1 MFSVPSSVVQ
11 THPAPAFDGLGPRTQ
26 RNNLILSVAQVRRG
40 YAILVR
46 VGLRGAAQ
54 NENVRSSASE
64 SPLSDSL
71 DYRRKVGNDLG
82 NSAPERIR
90 ELLGHLPLPHERE
103 VARLPSLPRRAGRGL
118 VVPHQD
124 HLRLPPREGRGVRAP
139 RGLRGLRHQGPG
151 RLGRGVLPR
160 EPDPGE
166 PLLLSWEAR
175 RGSGVLDGDFIIH
188 SRYCQHLEPLSLFFV
203 LVGIAAGVGFIAL
216 LIRGDYYWDRFWE
229 KNAEVP
235 AEDLLRDREGRHREH
250 EAERPEASTSGDE
263 GSSSSGG
270 AAC

>member
-1 MFSVPSSVVQ
+1 MLL
-11 THPAPAFDGLGPRTQ
+11 PATGLLRDGPRQ
-26 RNNLILSVAQVRRG
+26 LVGEYVRPEDCVVFVIRDQAVLDEAYSRGSLIPEKLH
-40 YAILVR
+40 LV
-46 VGLRGAAQ
+46 
-54 NENVRSSASE
+54 
-64 SPLSDSL
+64 
-71 DYRRKVGNDLG
+71 
-82 NSAPERIR
+82 
-90 ELLGHLPLPHERE
+90 
-103 VARLPSLPRRAGRGL
+103 
-118 VVPHQD
+118 
-124 HLRLPPREGRGVRAP
+124 
-139 RGLRGLRHQGPG
+139 
-151 RLGRGVLPR
+151 
-160 EPDPGE
+160 
-166 PLLLSWEAR
+166 SWEAR